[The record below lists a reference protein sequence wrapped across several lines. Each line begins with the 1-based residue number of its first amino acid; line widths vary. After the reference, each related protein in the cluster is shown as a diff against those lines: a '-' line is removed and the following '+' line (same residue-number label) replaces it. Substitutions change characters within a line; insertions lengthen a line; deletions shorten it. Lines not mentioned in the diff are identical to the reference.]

1 MERLKA
7 FLQRDLFATGA
18 GAELVLVEPGH
29 AIARML
35 IGPRHHNAI
44 GTAQGGA
51 IFTLADFA
59 FAAAV
64 NSRGHVAVAINP
76 VTRNQTWVTLGST
89 SYLTI
94 EAARARARDAI
105 KRIKAGEPV
114 ATERPTAN
122 TFAAVDAGDPGS
134 IGRWRDRRSD

>member
-1 MERLKA
+1 MEKLKE

-29 AIARML
+29 AIARMQ

-64 NSRGHVAVAINP
+64 NSRGHVAVAINCSITFMKAGTDGLLTAEAREE
-76 VTRNQTWVTLGST
+76 TRNAKLGAVTVRVTDEAGDVVAIFQGL
-89 SYLTI
+89 SYQK
-94 EAARARARDAI
+94 RDPF
-105 KRIKAGEPV
+105 PV
-114 ATERPTAN
+114 A
-122 TFAAVDAGDPGS
+122 
-134 IGRWRDRRSD
+134 